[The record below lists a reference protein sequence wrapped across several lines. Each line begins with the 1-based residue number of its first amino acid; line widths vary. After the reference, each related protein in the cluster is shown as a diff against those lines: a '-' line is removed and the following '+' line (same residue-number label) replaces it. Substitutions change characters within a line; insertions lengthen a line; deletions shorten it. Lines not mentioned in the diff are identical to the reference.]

1 MGLAHSLQASSSP
14 SCLDLGPDLGL
25 CSKLCHH
32 QSHHECPSVGILR
45 LWPPS
50 LKASSGPLGHFQ
62 SSSVLRFEEQTG
74 LGSPWPLGTEDFRAD
89 LWLCP
94 ALAFFFFFFF
104 QCTAPLDGG
113 LPKLLWAKPKGQALG
128 SASFLWFI
136 LSPPPG
142 TRPKGQGG
150 RSPLGISHPPF
161 IPAPPSS
168 VPGQEKCFSALCVGL
183 ALRIALRLLHSSFP
197 LKGPKPTV
205 AFLFFFFL
213 FRAIPGAYGV
223 HRLQVP
229 LELQMLWQCQIQAKS
244 EIYTTAHGSSRSLM
258 H

>member
-1 MGLAHSLQASSSP
+1 MGASQSFCGLNPRDKTGFGICKFSLVYFVP
-14 SCLDLGPDLGL
+14 TPRD
-25 CSKLCHH
+25 
-32 QSHHECPSVGILR
+32 
-45 LWPPS
+45 
-50 LKASSGPLGHFQ
+50 KAQ
-62 SSSVLRFEEQTG
+62 
-74 LGSPWPLGTEDFRAD
+74 GS
-89 LWLCP
+89 
-94 ALAFFFFFFF
+94 
-104 QCTAPLDGG
+104 
-113 LPKLLWAKPKGQALG
+113 
-128 SASFLWFI
+128 
-136 LSPPPG
+136 
-142 TRPKGQGG
+142 GG

-168 VPGQEKCFSALCVGL
+168 VPGQERCFSALCVGL